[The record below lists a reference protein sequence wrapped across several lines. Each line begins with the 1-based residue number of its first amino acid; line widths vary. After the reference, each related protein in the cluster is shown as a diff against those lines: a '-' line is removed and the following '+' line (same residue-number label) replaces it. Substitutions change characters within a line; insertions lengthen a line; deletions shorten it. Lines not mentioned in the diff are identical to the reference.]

1 MFRVISGGGGGGGG
15 DAVVVFRW
23 LRLLLLFAAVAI
35 PSLTAFTTTT
45 TTTITIASRTTGS
58 TAKLSTQQLASSFVD
73 SVEAYTIRVPRS
85 KVAAADGTTV
95 TTDEQLFQLSF
106 RYVPRHTRKPPVVVL
121 HGGPS
126 LTSSYLYNLADLG
139 FRSMLFYDQL
149 GVGKSDEPTEDAF
162 YSLEWAVQDLEYLIE
177 AVLGRHEPYHLY
189 AHAYGGALAYEFLKQ
204 GSSTSQYCRSV
215 VMSSAPTDIPAVRA
229 TYERLVETLGP
240 IRFAATHVC
249 RIPAPMLAAAYAYP
263 GRVWTGM
270 THYAEYRAQQQQQQ
284 QKQASS
290 SLLLLR
296 QQLDDD
302 DEEDSEDK
310 QIVLLQTPC
319 LGLQGE
325 FDFVDTRQWENYF
338 QNFQALQLPNC
349 SHHGLYENPG
359 LYAET
364 LRNFWSEYD
373 V

>member
-1 MFRVISGGGGGGGG
+1 M
-15 DAVVVFRW
+15 
-23 LRLLLLFAAVAI
+23 
-35 PSLTAFTTTT
+35 TTTT
-45 TTTITIASRTTGS
+45 TTTSNTR
-58 TAKLSTQQLASSFVD
+58 LASSFVD
-73 SVEAYTIRVPRS
+73 SVEAYTIRVPRRTTAS
-85 KVAAADGTTV
+85 DGTV
-95 TTDEQLFQLSF
+95 TERLFRLSF

-149 GVGKSDEPTEDAF
+149 GVGKSDEPAEDDH
-162 YSLEWAVQDLEYLIE
+162 YSLDWAVQDLEYLLE

-189 AHAYGGALAYEFLKQ
+189 AHAYGGPLAYEFLKQ
-204 GSSTSQYCRSV
+204 RSGTSQYCRSV

-229 TYERLVETLGP
+229 NYEKLVKTLGP
-240 IRFAATHVC
+240 VQFAAQHVC

-270 THYAEYRAQQQQQQ
+270 THYAEYRTQQQQNHQR
-284 QKQASS
+284 KFS
-290 SLLLLR
+290 
-296 QQLDDD
+296 LDDD
-302 DEEDSEDK
+302 DHDDHDDESAGK
-310 QIVLLQTPC
+310 IALLQTPC

-325 FDFVDTRQWENYF
+325 FDFVDTKQWGNYF
-338 QNFQALQLPNC
+338 KTFQALQLPNC